1 MVFPNTHVHDFYA
14 KQLLIILTL
23 LKIHQNLE
31 VAILKGTDYFNSQPF
46 LKPLFVPLLKH
57 ADFLIIPTKCD
68 TAIILT

>member
-31 VAILKGTDYFNSQPF
+31 VAILESDNYFNIKRF
-46 LKPLFVPLLKH
+46 CKPTIPSLPKPEDYKSLY
-57 ADFLIIPTKCD
+57 DYYNLI
-68 TAIILT
+68 

>member
-1 MVFPNTHVHDFYA
+1 MAFPSTHVHDFYA
-14 KQLLIILTL
+14 NQLLIILTL

-57 ADFLIIPTKCD
+57 ADHFLLFQLNVIQ
-68 TAIILT
+68 LLY